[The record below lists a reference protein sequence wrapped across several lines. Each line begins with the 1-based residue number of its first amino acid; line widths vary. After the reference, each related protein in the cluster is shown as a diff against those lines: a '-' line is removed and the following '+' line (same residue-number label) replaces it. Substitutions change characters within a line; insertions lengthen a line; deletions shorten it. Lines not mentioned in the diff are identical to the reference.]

1 MIKVIQ
7 AYRYAVEPTAA
18 QQAALRSH
26 CGAQRFAFNW
36 GLELV
41 RANLAQRAAEVSY
54 GVDVEA
60 LTRALPWS
68 AYAMRKL
75 WNRVKDTVAP
85 WWPENSKEAYSSG
98 LANLAYALKNWND
111 SKSGMRRGRNVQFPR
126 FKGKREK
133 LSCRFTTGAFGLT
146 TDRRH
151 LKLPRIGIVRTYES
165 TRKLARRVEQ
175 GTARILSA
183 TAATRPVDGLF
194 RSRSKSNG
202 INLLTLRRLQSSVSI
217 WE

>member
-54 GVDVEA
+54 GVDVDA
-60 LTRALPWS
+60 LTPALPWS

-75 WNRVKDTVAP
+75 WNRVRALSPQCPV
-85 WWPENSKEAYSSG
+85 PEVQGEARK
-98 LANLAYALKNWND
+98 A
-111 SKSGMRRGRNVQFPR
+111 V
-126 FKGKREK
+126 
-133 LSCRFTTGAFGLT
+133 
-146 TDRRH
+146 
-151 LKLPRIGIVRTYES
+151 LPIHHWRI
-165 TRKLARRVEQ
+165 
-175 GTARILSA
+175 
-183 TAATRPVDGLF
+183 
-194 RSRSKSNG
+194 
-202 INLLTLRRLQSSVSI
+202 RLDH
-217 WE
+217 